1 MKLGVDGAVKSSRRP
16 LMRIVP
22 VSLVVLGLALVSG
35 RLVLAESEGDDDAAG
50 WGGWTGA
57 VVRPQHDV
65 VCTLRVI
72 AKKNAVISGTTA
84 KATLVVANKA
94 RTAVHDVALAVYAD
108 SASSAPL
115 WTQTIWLRGHRRA
128 VRHLRLDVP
137 ADATS
142 LVAVANCAT
151 DDNPGNNIDTVI
163 VGTPPVGGGTTG
175 GGTTGGTI
183 GTHSPSAIAGAATYS
198 SNCASC
204 HGAAAQGTRLAPRIL
219 GRSASSVYEAVR
231 EGDDGMPRFLGIT
244 TTDAKNIAAFL
255 ADPAAA
261 TASPPPPAGPA
272 TYSGSVQAMFAA
284 SCVACHQGSSAPYG
298 VRLDTYADASA
309 NAAAALAAMKG
320 QALIPGTSSIDPT
333 AMPPGSN
340 PSSPTATTTAN
351 IDLLTA
357 WIAAG
362 KPQ

>member
-1 MKLGVDGAVKSSRRP
+1 
-16 LMRIVP
+16 MRLVAA
-22 VSLVVLGLALVSG
+22 SLVVLGLALVSG
-35 RLVLAESEGDDDAAG
+35 RVVLADGDGEHDDDAAG
-50 WGGWTGA
+50 WGAPVGE
-57 VVRPQHDV
+57 VVRPQNDV
-65 VCTLRVI
+65 ACRLRVK
-72 AKKNAVISGTTA
+72 ARRDAALAGTRVR
-84 KATLVVANKA
+84 ATLVVANKT
-94 RTAVHDVALAVYAD
+94 RRRVQDVVLSVYVD
-108 SASSAPL
+108 SASGAPL
-115 WTQTIWLRGHRRA
+115 WSQTIGLRGHRRA

-137 ADATS
+137 AGATT
-142 LVAVANCAT
+142 LVAVATCAQ
-151 DDNPGNNIDTVI
+151 DDNPGNNMDTVV
-163 VGTPPVGGGTTG
+163 VGTGTVGGD
-175 GGTTGGTI
+175 GGTI
-183 GTHSPSAIAGAATYS
+183 GTHSPSAVAGAATYS
-198 SNCASC
+198 ANCASC

-219 GRSASSVYEAVR
+219 GRSAGDVYEAVR
-231 EGDDGMPRFLGIT
+231 EGEDGMPRFLGIT

-272 TYSGSVQAMFAA
+272 TYSGSVQAMLAA

-320 QALIPGTSSIDPT
+320 QALIPGTTTVDPT

-340 PSSPTATTTAN
+340 PGSPTATTTAN